1 MDKPT
6 IQQILNE
13 LDESLGYTKSRSAH
27 VAADL
32 VKLKTEMRVFL
43 KQHLDE
49 FTYKTMSHIERDME

>member
-1 MDKPT
+1 MLPFK
-6 IQQILNE
+6 Q
-13 LDESLGYTKSRSAH
+13 KSALI
-27 VAADL
+27 AADL